1 VQLDVAYTAFLS
13 TADKQ
18 KEVKDT
24 DIHRIMKE
32 VNKISKIVMV

>member
-18 KEVKDT
+18 KEVKDE
-24 DIHRIMKE
+24 DIHQIMKE
-32 VNKISKIVMV
+32 VSKTSKILML